1 MSAAVRAYLAAG
13 VAAMSVGTLTVTTE
27 GPPAGAPRAGDLS
40 YALAAQSS
48 SLLNVPANLFAM
60 VLSMP
65 AWEFQAADR
74 LADAMIATGSWQVWG
89 PTNVGGFDEQDPPK
103 LKAAVDMLMP
113 VAPFSSVFGTQ
124 LSWWAQ
130 ANLPMNAGCAAVPGA
145 CPDITAFMKGT
156 FTVPLSTLQDGY
168 RFPTSTNP
176 FTLQPTTWSGQSVQM
191 TPGAEFIALWN
202 YLTGPPAKIE
212 TMPLGEMARATGKL
226 TKSMVDAFYPFVQ
239 NSEWYNPRTPFSKL
253 STALAPALC
262 PSCDPENP
270 YDNQWLY
277 ENYPPS
283 PSAALQPRMVA
294 PAAAATATDSSP
306 TATPSATPDPDF
318 DVTAAAPVDE
328 PAVTSPAATRPA
340 RSAEPEVRSGASS
353 VGSNAADSASR
364 TVDRQP
370 NRHRRQ

>member
-1 MSAAVRAYLAAG
+1 MSAAVRSYLTA
-13 VAAMSVGTLTVTTE
+13 AAMSVGTLTVAAG
-27 GPPAGAPRAGDLS
+27 GPPPSAPPAAEMA

-48 SLLNVPANLFAM
+48 SLSNVPANLFAM

-65 AWEFQAADR
+65 AWEFRAAER

-130 ANLPMNAGCAAVPGA
+130 ANLPMNSGCAAVPGA

-156 FTVPLSTLQDGY
+156 FTVPAATLQDGY

-176 FTLQPTTWSGQSVQM
+176 FTLQPTTWSGQFVTDQ
-191 TPGAEFIALWN
+191 PGAAFTSLWN
-202 YLTGPPAKIE
+202 YLTGPSAEIE
-212 TMPLGEMARATGKL
+212 TMQLGEMAGAAGKL
-226 TKSMVDAFYPFVQ
+226 AKSMVDAFYPFVQ
-239 NSEWYNPRTPFSKL
+239 NSEWYNPRTPFSQL

-262 PSCDPENP
+262 PSCDPDNP
-270 YDNQWLY
+270 YDNPWLY

-283 PSAALQPRMVA
+283 PSAAVQPR
-294 PAAAATATDSSP
+294 AAAAAVSVLP
-306 TATPSATPDPDF
+306 ATPDRDF
-318 DVTAAAPVDE
+318 AATAAEPVDE
-328 PAVTSPAATRPA
+328 PSVTSPSIDRRV
-340 RSAEPEVRSGASS
+340 RSVDAEIRSGA
-353 VGSNAADSASR
+353 VGFTSDTSDSGDSGSR
-364 TVDRQP
+364 STDRP
-370 NRHRRQ
+370 NRQRRH